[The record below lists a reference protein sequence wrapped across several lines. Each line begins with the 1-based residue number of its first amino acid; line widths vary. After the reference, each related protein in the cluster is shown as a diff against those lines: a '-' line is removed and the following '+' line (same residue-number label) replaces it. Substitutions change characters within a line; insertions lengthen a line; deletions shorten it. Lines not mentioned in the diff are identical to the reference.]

1 MKNMLKDTSILFVI
15 TLVAGLFLGV
25 VYEITKDPIAQQQ
38 EKARQ
43 EAFRAVFEEASD
55 FEEIELTQTDADTVL
70 ENAGISGVT
79 MNEAVKAIGSDG
91 SLLGYCV
98 TVTSHEGYGGD
109 IKLTVGIKKDGT
121 LNGISFLTI
130 AETPGLGMKAG
141 EVLAPQFV
149 DKNADHFEYTKT
161 GATLDNQIDAISGA
175 TITTE
180 AVTDAV
186 NASLEI
192 FRTMLVG
199 GDGNE

>member
-1 MKNMLKDTSILFVI
+1 MKNMLKDTAILFVI

>member
-1 MKNMLKDTSILFVI
+1 MKNMLKDTAILFVI

-130 AETPGLGMKAG
+130 AETPGLGM
-141 EVLAPQFV
+141 
-149 DKNADHFEYTKT
+149 
-161 GATLDNQIDAISGA
+161 
-175 TITTE
+175 
-180 AVTDAV
+180 
-186 NASLEI
+186 
-192 FRTMLVG
+192 
-199 GDGNE
+199 